1 MAETAKTAAA
11 PAPAPAAGAPAPAP
25 APAVAKAAPAAPVAK
40 LASLGL
46 PGDGFTQTVAV
57 VVDPAACPDT
67 HVCMHTAGN
76 LRVAL
81 TSGRVYIFEAGKP
94 QYVHKEDRDAV
105 AARGAAEY
113 QAQ

>member
-11 PAPAPAAGAPAPAP
+11 ATATAAPAT
-25 APAVAKAAPAAPVAK
+25 KAAPAAPVTK

-76 LRVAL
+76 SRVAL

>member
-11 PAPAPAAGAPAPAP
+11 ATATAAPAT
-25 APAVAKAAPAAPVAK
+25 KAAPAAPVTK

-67 HVCMHTAGN
+67 HVCMHAAGN

>member
-1 MAETAKTAAA
+1 MMAETAKTAAA
-11 PAPAPAAGAPAPAP
+11 GAPAPAAATENT
-25 APAVAKAAPAAPVAK
+25 KAAPAAPVAK

-94 QYVHKEDRDAV
+94 QYVHTEDRDAV

>member
-1 MAETAKTAAA
+1 MAETAKTAA
-11 PAPAPAAGAPAPAP
+11 PATAPAASAT
-25 APAVAKAAPAAPVAK
+25 KAAPAAPVTK

-57 VVDPAACPDT
+57 MVDPAACPDT

-76 LRVAL
+76 SRVAL

>member
-1 MAETAKTAAA
+1 MMAETAKTAAA
-11 PAPAPAAGAPAPAP
+11 AGAPAPA
-25 APAVAKAAPAAPVAK
+25 AAAATENTKAAKAAPVAK

>member
-1 MAETAKTAAA
+1 MMAETAKTAAA
-11 PAPAPAAGAPAPAP
+11 AGAPTPAPAP
-25 APAVAKAAPAAPVAK
+25 APAVAKAAHAAPVAK

>member
-1 MAETAKTAAA
+1 MMAETAKTAAA
-11 PAPAPAAGAPAPAP
+11 ATATAAPAT
-25 APAVAKAAPAAPVAK
+25 KAAPAAPTTK

>member
-1 MAETAKTAAA
+1 MMAETAKTAAA
-11 PAPAPAAGAPAPAP
+11 GAPAPAAAATENTKA
-25 APAVAKAAPAAPVAK
+25 AKAAPFAK

>member
-1 MAETAKTAAA
+1 MMAETAKTAAA
-11 PAPAPAAGAPAPAP
+11 ATATAAPAT
-25 APAVAKAAPAAPVAK
+25 KAAPAAPVTK

>member
-11 PAPAPAAGAPAPAP
+11 AGASAPAAAAATENTK
-25 APAVAKAAPAAPVAK
+25 AAKAAPVTK

>member
-11 PAPAPAAGAPAPAP
+11 GAPAPAAAPAP

-76 LRVAL
+76 SRVAL

>member
-11 PAPAPAAGAPAPAP
+11 ATATAAPAT
-25 APAVAKAAPAAPVAK
+25 KAAPAAPVTK

>member
-1 MAETAKTAAA
+1 MAETAKTAAPATA
-11 PAPAPAAGAPAPAP
+11 PATAP
-25 APAVAKAAPAAPVAK
+25 APAVAKAAKAAPFAK

>member
-11 PAPAPAAGAPAPAP
+11 ATATAAPAT
-25 APAVAKAAPAAPVAK
+25 KAAPAAPVTK

-46 PGDGFTQTVAV
+46 PGGGFTQTVAV

-81 TSGRVYIFEAGKP
+81 TTGRVYIFEGGKP

>member
-11 PAPAPAAGAPAPAP
+11 ATATAAPAT
-25 APAVAKAAPAAPVAK
+25 KAAPAAPITK

>member
-1 MAETAKTAAA
+1 MMAETAKTAA
-11 PAPAPAAGAPAPAP
+11 PATAPAASAT
-25 APAVAKAAPAAPVAK
+25 KAAPAAPVTK

-57 VVDPAACPDT
+57 MVDPAACPDT

>member
-1 MAETAKTAAA
+1 MAETAKT
-11 PAPAPAAGAPAPAP
+11 PAAGAPAPA
-25 APAVAKAAPAAPVAK
+25 AAATENTKAAKAAPVAK

>member
-11 PAPAPAAGAPAPAP
+11 AAGAPAPAT
-25 APAVAKAAPAAPVAK
+25 KAAPAAPVTK

>member
-11 PAPAPAAGAPAPAP
+11 GAPAPAAAATENT
-25 APAVAKAAPAAPVAK
+25 KAAKAAPVAK

>member
-1 MAETAKTAAA
+1 MAETAKTAA
-11 PAPAPAAGAPAPAP
+11 PATAPAASAT
-25 APAVAKAAPAAPVAK
+25 KAAPAAPVTK

>member
-1 MAETAKTAAA
+1 MMAETAKTAAA
-11 PAPAPAAGAPAPAP
+11 AAAAATTTGTAK
-25 APAVAKAAPAAPVAK
+25 VENTKAAPAAPVAK

>member
-1 MAETAKTAAA
+1 MMAETAKTPAAA
-11 PAPAPAAGAPAPAP
+11 AAAATTTGTAK
-25 APAVAKAAPAAPVAK
+25 VENTKAAQAAPVTK

>member
-1 MAETAKTAAA
+1 MMAETAKTAAA
-11 PAPAPAAGAPAPAP
+11 ATATAAPAT
-25 APAVAKAAPAAPVAK
+25 KAAPAAPTTK

-76 LRVAL
+76 SRVAL

>member
-1 MAETAKTAAA
+1 MAETAKTATAA
-11 PAPAPAAGAPAPAP
+11 TAAAGAP
-25 APAVAKAAPAAPVAK
+25 APAVAKAAPAAPVTK

>member
-1 MAETAKTAAA
+1 MAETAKTATAA
-11 PAPAPAAGAPAPAP
+11 TAAAGAPAPA
-25 APAVAKAAPAAPVAK
+25 VVKAAPAAPVAK

-113 QAQ
+113 QAK

>member
-1 MAETAKTAAA
+1 MMAETAKTAAA
-11 PAPAPAAGAPAPAP
+11 GAPAPAAAATENT
-25 APAVAKAAPAAPVAK
+25 KAAKAAPVAK

-76 LRVAL
+76 SRVAL

>member
-11 PAPAPAAGAPAPAP
+11 GAPAPAAGAATENTKA
-25 APAVAKAAPAAPVAK
+25 AKAAPVTK

-67 HVCMHTAGN
+67 HICMHTAGN

>member
-1 MAETAKTAAA
+1 MMAETAKTAAA
-11 PAPAPAAGAPAPAP
+11 PAPAPAAAATENTKA
-25 APAVAKAAPAAPVAK
+25 AKAAPFAK

-76 LRVAL
+76 SRVAL

-113 QAQ
+113 PAQ

>member
-11 PAPAPAAGAPAPAP
+11 ATATAAPAT
-25 APAVAKAAPAAPVAK
+25 KAAPAAPTTK

-76 LRVAL
+76 SRVAL

>member
-1 MAETAKTAAA
+1 MAETAKTA
-11 PAPAPAAGAPAPAP
+11 APAP
-25 APAVAKAAPAAPVAK
+25 APAVAKAAPAAPVTK

>member
-1 MAETAKTAAA
+1 MMAETAKTTAAA
-11 PAPAPAAGAPAPAP
+11 ATAGS
-25 APAVAKAAPAAPVAK
+25 AKAAPTAPVAK

-67 HVCMHTAGN
+67 HVCMYAAGN

>member
-1 MAETAKTAAA
+1 MMAETAKTAAA
-11 PAPAPAAGAPAPAP
+11 GAPAPASAP
-25 APAVAKAAPAAPVAK
+25 APAVAKAAMAAPVAK

-67 HVCMHTAGN
+67 HICMHTAGN
-76 LRVAL
+76 SRVAL

>member
-1 MAETAKTAAA
+1 MMAETAKTAAA
-11 PAPAPAAGAPAPAP
+11 TATAAPAT
-25 APAVAKAAPAAPVAK
+25 KAAPAAPVAK

-67 HVCMHTAGN
+67 HVCMHAAGN

>member
-1 MAETAKTAAA
+1 MMAETAKTAAA
-11 PAPAPAAGAPAPAP
+11 ATAAATENT
-25 APAVAKAAPAAPVAK
+25 KAAKAAPVAK

>member
-1 MAETAKTAAA
+1 MMAETAKTAAA
-11 PAPAPAAGAPAPAP
+11 ATATAAPTT
-25 APAVAKAAPAAPVAK
+25 KAAPAAPVAK

>member
-11 PAPAPAAGAPAPAP
+11 AQAAP
-25 APAVAKAAPAAPVAK
+25 VAKAAQAAPVAK

>member
-11 PAPAPAAGAPAPAP
+11 GAPAPAP
-25 APAVAKAAPAAPVAK
+25 AAPATKATPAAPVTK